1 MLEYKRIGFWE
12 GIDINKSSKS
22 KECMLCHYW
31 YFKDIGFNFEPRVCN
46 GCPDILMMA
55 YQLKNIAILNVKR
68 VDYRCV
74 LWEVTKNDAINM
86 LGNSISDDKG
96 TLWIWI
102 LVQIKSPVEVI
113 KEGAFGGTYF
123 RDIYSGANG
132 KWHRKSWKKFDELGD
147 IDQKIILQIIVVLVL
162 INWCQMWNIVKIS
175 GKKKVTLIL

>member
-1 MLEYKRIGFWE
+1 MLEYERIGFSE

-22 KECMLCHYW
+22 KECMLYHYW

-46 GCPDILMMA
+46 GCPDMLMMT

-132 KWHRKSWKKFDELGD
+132 KWHRKSWKKLMSWE
-147 IDQKIILQIIVVLVL
+147 ILIKKLFFKSVL
-162 INWCQMWNIVKIS
+162 INWCQMWNIIKIL